1 MGDFIIHIEKKDQKR
16 LVRLVFTGS
25 WNDSGFVHQVLGL
38 RRPMLKQKIPQVF
51 VRLSIYMGICTL
63 IGCSVAERRR
73 EADESAY
80 AIIKDASTDPRWE
93 TTDFNVVEDSRSRFF
108 DASNP
113 DEIPMPL
120 DDPASGHLM
129 KMVHGMP
136 GSKTWDQHGTMR
148 EYESPDWRTLL
159 ASYNSVDD
167 AGVIKLNVD
176 SALQLAYIH
185 SPAYQAQVETLYLS
199 ALDVTAQRF
208 RFDTQYFGGYD
219 TNYRHRGNVNPAG
232 FGVDPSTGDTVTTSA
247 SQGRESNRLTL
258 GSNPTAQ
265 FKRKFSTAGEIVAGF
280 ANSFVFEF
288 TGNDAN
294 LASSLANFSIV
305 QPLLRGAGK
314 HIALEGLTQSER
326 NLLANIRAHSQY
338 HQGFYTRV
346 AIGES
351 GVSGSSRGNP
361 STSVNSYGGQGGL
374 GGMLGLL
381 QQLQQIRN
389 TEDNLSLQ
397 LRTLDQ
403 LEALLDV
410 GVIDIDQVDQFRQSV
425 QRERAA
431 LLQSQNSL
439 ELTLDQYK
447 ISTLGLPPDVDVT
460 LDDSF
465 IEQFQFVT
473 RTGTNVQDAIL
484 AAQDTVGL
492 LPEDIDLDDLQPTI
506 TELATLSQRIRVQLD
521 DVKRDLDRL
530 DFASSARE
538 ASMDETEVAEF
549 VELKGGL
556 RFTLDTLNAKHADV
570 LTALTALRAELPQA
584 TVGKSLRRVI
594 VWLGDALR
602 ITQRSALIQ
611 ARARLETITVDA
623 IVLDSSVA
631 FQVALHHRL
640 DFMNAR
646 SALVDQ
652 WRQIQISQ
660 NQLQSMLNL
669 TAGGDVS
676 TAKNN
681 PVSFRAPTGSLRL
694 GLEFDAPFTRL
705 LERNAY
711 RETLIRYQRSRRGF
725 IQSQDRLHLG
735 LRALI
740 RQIEQLSDNLAV
752 QRRAVAIAIRRVDST
767 RANLYR
773 PVPSR
778 QPGQRVAQ
786 FGPTSANNLLSSLSS
801 LRDTQNSFL
810 RAWLSYYAARMRLV
824 RELGIMKLNDNGN
837 WVDQPL
843 PPLASLLPGDTV
855 IPVENPASEPD
866 TVGEKIHNRILKLQT
881 KIEKKISDR
890 YYSTD

>member
-1 MGDFIIHIEKKDQKR
+1 MITP
-16 LVRLVFTGS
+16 VF
-25 WNDSGFVHQVLGL
+25 L
-38 RRPMLKQKIPQVF
+38 
-51 VRLSIYMGICTL
+51 RLSIYISICTL
-63 IGCSVAERRR
+63 VGCSVAEQRR

-80 AIIKDASTDPRWE
+80 SIIKNASTDPRWK
-93 TTDFNVVEDSRSRFF
+93 TSDFNVVDDQRSRFF
-108 DASNP
+108 DSSNP

-120 DDPASGHLM
+120 DDPVSGQFM
-129 KMVHGMP
+129 DMVHGMP
-136 GSKTWDQHGTMR
+136 GSKTWDKHETIR
-148 EYESPDWRTLL
+148 AYESPDWRAML

-167 AGVIKLNVD
+167 SGAVKLNVD
-176 SALQLAYIH
+176 SALRLAYVH
-185 SPAYQAQVETLYLS
+185 SPAYQTQVETLYLS

-219 TNYRHRGNVNPAG
+219 TNYRHRGNINPAG
-232 FGVDPSTGDTVTTSA
+232 FGVDPSTGDTITTSA
-247 SQGRESNRLTL
+247 SQGRESNRLIL

-314 HIALEGLTQSER
+314 HIALEELTQSER
-326 NLLANIRAHSQY
+326 NLLANIRAHSRY
-338 HQGFYTRV
+338 HQGFYTKI

-351 GVSGSSRGNP
+351 GVSGSRRGNP
-361 STSVNSYGGQGGL
+361 STSVNSFSGQGGL
-374 GGMLGLL
+374 GGILGLL

-410 GVIDIDQVDQFRQSV
+410 GVIDIVQVDQFRQSV

-431 LLQSQNSL
+431 LLQSQNNL
-439 ELTLDQYK
+439 ELALDQYK
-447 ISTLGLPPDVDVT
+447 TGTLGLPPDVDIS

-465 IEQFQFVT
+465 IEQFQFVA

-484 AAQDTVGL
+484 AAQDNVGL
-492 LPEDIDLDDLQPTI
+492 LPENIDLEDLQPTL
-506 TELATLSQRIRVQLD
+506 TELADLSQRIRVQLD
-521 DVKRDLDRL
+521 EVERDLDRL
-530 DFASSARE
+530 DDASSARE
-538 ASMDETEVAEF
+538 TAMNETEVAEF
-549 VELKGGL
+549 GELKSSL
-556 RFTLDTLNAKHADV
+556 RFTIDDLNLKHTTVADD
-570 LTALTALRAELPQA
+570 LAALRSNLSTVAAE
-584 TVGKSLRRVI
+584 KSLRRVI

-602 ITQRSALIQ
+602 LTQRSVLIQ

-623 IVLDSSVA
+623 VVLESSDA
-631 FQVALHHRL
+631 FQIALHHRL

-646 SALVDQ
+646 AALVDE
-652 WRQIQISQ
+652 WRQIEISQ
-660 NQLQSMLNL
+660 NQLQSVLNL
-669 TAGGDVS
+669 TAGGDIS
-676 TAKNN
+676 TARNN
-681 PVSFRAPTGSLRL
+681 PVSLRAPTGSLRL

-725 IQSQDRLHLG
+725 IQSQDSLHLG

-740 RQIEQLSDNLAV
+740 RQIEQLRNNLDI

-767 RANLYR
+767 RANLYA

-786 FGPTSANNLLSSLSS
+786 FGPTSAINLLSSLSS

-810 RAWLSYYAARMRLV
+810 RTWLNYYAARIRLV
-824 RELGIMKLNDNGN
+824 RELGIMELSDTGN

-843 PPLASLLPGDTV
+843 PPLASMLPEVTNTPTEKSSPEQV
-855 IPVENPASEPD
+855 PAA
-866 TVGEKIHNRILKLQT
+866 TVGERFHDRILRLQT
-881 KIEKKISDR
+881 KIEKIVSDR
-890 YYSTD
+890 YYNSD

>member
-1 MGDFIIHIEKKDQKR
+1 
-16 LVRLVFTGS
+16 
-25 WNDSGFVHQVLGL
+25 
-38 RRPMLKQKIPQVF
+38 MLNKKIPQVV
-51 VRLSIYMGICTL
+51 VRLSIYIGICTL
-63 IGCSVAERRR
+63 IGCSVAEQRR

-80 AIIKDASTDPRWE
+80 SIIKDASTDARWK
-93 TTDFNVVEDSRSRFF
+93 TTDFNVVDDHRSRFF
-108 DASNP
+108 DPSNP
-113 DEIPMPL
+113 DEIPMPV
-120 DDPASGHLM
+120 DDPASGYFM

-136 GSKTWDQHGTMR
+136 GSKTWDKHGTIR

-159 ASYNSVDD
+159 SSYNSVDD
-167 AGVIKLNVD
+167 AGAIKLNVD
-176 SALQLAYIH
+176 SALRLAYIH
-185 SPAYQAQVETLYLS
+185 SPAYQTQVETLYLS

-219 TNYRHRGNVNPAG
+219 TNYRHRGNINPAG
-232 FGVDPSTGDTVTTSA
+232 FGIDPSTGDTVTTSA
-247 SQGRESNRLTL
+247 SQGRESNRLTV

-346 AIGES
+346 AIGEL
-351 GVSGSSRGNP
+351 GVSGSRRGNP
-361 STSVNSYGGQGGL
+361 STSVNSFGGQGGV
-374 GGMLGLL
+374 GGVLGLL

-410 GVIDIDQVDQFRQSV
+410 GVIDIVQVDQFRQSV

-439 ELTLDQYK
+439 ELSLDQYK
-447 ISTLGLPPDVDVT
+447 TGTLGLPPDVDIA

-484 AAQDTVGL
+484 TAQDNVGL
-492 LPEDIDLDDLQPTI
+492 LPEDIALEDLQPTI
-506 TELATLSQRIRVQLD
+506 TELINLSQRVRIQLD
-521 DVKRDLDRL
+521 EVERDLSRL
-530 DFASSARE
+530 DDASATRESA
-538 ASMDETEVAEF
+538 MNDTEVTDF
-549 VELKGGL
+549 VELKAGL
-556 RFTLDTLNAKHADV
+556 RFTLNTLNLKHTVVVDDLA
-570 LTALTALRAELPQA
+570 TLRAELP
-584 TVGKSLRRVI
+584 TVALEQSLRRVI
-594 VWLGDALR
+594 VWLGEVLR
-602 ITQRSALIQ
+602 LTQRSALIQ

-623 IVLDSSVA
+623 FVLDSSDA
-631 FQVALHHRL
+631 FQIALHNRL

-646 SALVDQ
+646 AALVDQ

-669 TAGGDVS
+669 TAGGDIS

-725 IQSQDRLHLG
+725 IQSQDSLHLG

-740 RQIEQLSDNLAV
+740 RQIEQLRNNLAI

-767 RANLYR
+767 RANLYA

-786 FGPTSANNLLSSLSS
+786 FGPTSAINLLSSLSS

-810 RAWLSYYAARMRLV
+810 RAWLSYYAARMRLM
-824 RELGIMKLNDNGN
+824 RELGIMELSDTGN

-843 PPLASLLPGDTV
+843 PPLDTLLPEDV
-855 IPVENPASEPD
+855 NAPVETPSAESESPE
-866 TVGEKIHNRILKLQT
+866 TLGERFHNRILRLQA
-881 KIEKKISDR
+881 KIEKIISDR

>member
-1 MGDFIIHIEKKDQKR
+1 
-16 LVRLVFTGS
+16 
-25 WNDSGFVHQVLGL
+25 
-38 RRPMLKQKIPQVF
+38 MLTQKIPQVF
-51 VRLSIYMGICTL
+51 LRLSIYIGICTL
-63 IGCSVAERRR
+63 VGCSVADQRR

-80 AIIKDASTDPRWE
+80 SIIKNASTDPRWK
-93 TTDFNVVEDSRSRFF
+93 TSDFNVVDDQRSRFF
-108 DASNP
+108 DSSNP

-120 DDPASGHLM
+120 DDPASGKFM
-129 KMVHGMP
+129 EMVHGMP
-136 GSKTWDQHGTMR
+136 GSKTWGKHGTIR
-148 EYESPDWRTLL
+148 EYESPDWRAML

-167 AGVIKLNVD
+167 SGAVKLNVD
-176 SALQLAYIH
+176 SALRLAYVH
-185 SPAYQAQVETLYLS
+185 SPAYQTQVETLYLS

-219 TNYRHRGNVNPAG
+219 TNYRHRGNINPAG
-232 FGVDPSTGDTVTTSA
+232 FGVDPATGDTVTTSA
-247 SQGRESNRLTL
+247 SQGRESNRLIL

-305 QPLLRGAGK
+305 QPLLRGAGR
-314 HIALEGLTQSER
+314 HIALEELTQSER

-338 HQGFYTRV
+338 HQGFYTKI

-351 GVSGSSRGNP
+351 GVSGSRRGNP
-361 STSVNSYGGQGGL
+361 STSVNSFGGQGGL
-374 GGMLGLL
+374 GGVLGLL

-410 GVIDIDQVDQFRQSV
+410 GVIDIVQVDQFRQSV

-431 LLQSQNSL
+431 LLQSQNNL
-439 ELTLDQYK
+439 ELALDQYK
-447 ISTLGLPPDVDVT
+447 TGTLGLPPDVDVS

-465 IEQFQFVT
+465 IEQFQFVA
-473 RTGTNVQDAIL
+473 RTGTNVQNAIL
-484 AAQDTVGL
+484 AAQDNVGL
-492 LPEDIDLDDLQPTI
+492 LPENIDLEDLQPTL
-506 TELATLSQRIRVQLD
+506 TELADLSQRLRVQLD
-521 DVKRDLDRL
+521 EVERDLDRL
-530 DFASSARE
+530 DDASSDRE
-538 ASMDETEVAEF
+538 TAMNDTEVAEF
-549 VELKGGL
+549 GELKSSL
-556 RFTLDTLNAKHADV
+556 RFTIDDLNLKHTVVADDLAV
-570 LTALTALRAELPQA
+570 LRSDLSTVAAE
-584 TVGKSLRRVI
+584 KSLRRVI

-602 ITQRSALIQ
+602 LTQRSVLIQ

-623 IVLDSSVA
+623 VVLESSDA
-631 FQVALHHRL
+631 FQIALHHRL

-646 SALVDQ
+646 AALVDE
-652 WRQIQISQ
+652 WRQIEISQ
-660 NQLQSMLNL
+660 NQLQSVLNL
-669 TAGGDVS
+669 TAGGDIS
-676 TAKNN
+676 TARNN
-681 PVSFRAPTGSLRL
+681 PVSLRAPTGSLRL

-725 IQSQDRLHLG
+725 IQSQDSLHLG

-740 RQIEQLSDNLAV
+740 RQIEQLRNNLDI

-767 RANLYR
+767 RANLYA

-786 FGPTSANNLLSSLSS
+786 FGPTSAINLLSSLSS

-810 RAWLSYYAARMRLV
+810 RTWLNYYAARMRLV
-824 RELGIMKLNDNGN
+824 RELGIMELSDTGN
-837 WVDQPL
+837 WVDEPL
-843 PPLASLLPGDTV
+843 PPLASMLPEVMSTPTEKSSTELV
-855 IPVENPASEPD
+855 PAT
-866 TVGEKIHNRILKLQT
+866 TVGERFHERILRLQT
-881 KIEKKISDR
+881 KIEKIVSDR
-890 YYSTD
+890 YYNSD

>member
-1 MGDFIIHIEKKDQKR
+1 
-16 LVRLVFTGS
+16 
-25 WNDSGFVHQVLGL
+25 
-38 RRPMLKQKIPQVF
+38 MLKQIFPPAF
-51 VRLSIYMGICTL
+51 LRLSICIGICTWV
-63 IGCSVAERRR
+63 GCSVAEQRR

-80 AIIKDASTDPRWE
+80 SIIKNASIDPRWK
-93 TTDFNVVEDSRSRFF
+93 TTDFNVVEDQRSRFF
-108 DASNP
+108 DANNP
-113 DEIPMPL
+113 DETPMPL
-120 DDPASGHLM
+120 DDPASSQLM

-136 GSKTWDQHGTMR
+136 GAKSWDKYGTVR

-159 ASYNSVDD
+159 SSYNSIDD
-167 AGVIKLNVD
+167 SGAVKLNVD
-176 SALQLAYIH
+176 SALRLAYVH
-185 SPAYQAQVETLYLS
+185 SPAYQTQVETLYLS

-219 TNYRHRGNVNPAG
+219 TNYRHRGNINPAG
-232 FGVDPSTGDTVTTSA
+232 FGIDPSTGDTVTTSA
-247 SQGRESNRLTL
+247 SQGRESNRLIL

-265 FKRKFSTAGEIVAGF
+265 FKRQFSTAGEIVAGF

-288 TGNDAN
+288 TGNNAN

-326 NLLANIRAHSQY
+326 NLLANIRAHRQY
-338 HQGFYTRV
+338 HQGFYTKV
-346 AIGES
+346 AIGEL
-351 GVSGSSRGNP
+351 GVSGSRRGNP
-361 STSVNSYGGQGGL
+361 STSVNTFGGQGGL
-374 GGMLGLL
+374 GGVLGLL

-410 GVIDIDQVDQFRQSV
+410 GVIDIVQVDQFRQSV

-439 ELTLDQYK
+439 DLSLDQYK
-447 ISTLGLPPDVDVT
+447 TGTLGLPPDIEIA

-484 AAQDTVGL
+484 AAQDRVGL
-492 LPEDIDLDDLQPTI
+492 LPEDIDLEDLQPAL
-506 TELATLSQRIRVQLD
+506 TELAGLSQRIRVHLDEVQEDLERLD
-521 DVKRDLDRL
+521 D
-530 DFASSARE
+530 ASSARE
-538 ASMDETEVAEF
+538 ATMNATEVTDFVEVKDSLQATLDGLNLKHTDVVVDLAALHSDVTTVETE
-549 VELKGGL
+549 
-556 RFTLDTLNAKHADV
+556 
-570 LTALTALRAELPQA
+570 
-584 TVGKSLRRVI
+584 KSLRRVI
-594 VWLGDALR
+594 VWLGDVLR
-602 ITQRSALIQ
+602 LTQRSVLIQ
-611 ARARLETITVDA
+611 ARARLETVTVDA
-623 IVLDSSVA
+623 VVLESSDA
-631 FQVALHHRL
+631 YQIALHHRL

-646 SALVDQ
+646 AALVDQ

-669 TAGGDVS
+669 TAGGDIS
-676 TAKNN
+676 TARNN

-725 IQSQDRLHLG
+725 IQSQDSLHLG

-740 RQIEQLSDNLAV
+740 RQIEQLRNNLAI
-752 QRRAVAIAIRRVDST
+752 QRSAVAIAIRRVDST
-767 RANLYR
+767 RANLYA

-786 FGPTSANNLLSSLSS
+786 FGPTSAINLLSSLSS

-810 RAWLSYYAARMRLV
+810 KAWLNYYAARMRLV
-824 RELGIMKLNDNGN
+824 RELGIMELSDTGN

-843 PPLASLLPGDTV
+843 PPLASLLPETTK
-855 IPVENPASEPD
+855 IPTENTSTELQSPETLGERFHKRVLRLQAK
-866 TVGEKIHNRILKLQT
+866 VEKI
-881 KIEKKISDR
+881 ISDR
-890 YYSTD
+890 YYNTD

>member
-1 MGDFIIHIEKKDQKR
+1 
-16 LVRLVFTGS
+16 
-25 WNDSGFVHQVLGL
+25 
-38 RRPMLKQKIPQVF
+38 MLKQKIPQVF

-63 IGCSVAERRR
+63 IGCSVAEQRR

-80 AIIKDASTDPRWE
+80 SIIKDASTDARWR
-93 TTDFNVVEDSRSRFF
+93 TTDFNVVDDHRSRFF
-108 DASNP
+108 DPSNP

-120 DDPASGHLM
+120 DDPASGEFM
-129 KMVHGMP
+129 KMVHDMP
-136 GSKTWDQHGTMR
+136 GSKTWDDYGTIR
-148 EYESPDWRTLL
+148 EYESPDWRALL
-159 ASYNSVDD
+159 SSYNFVDD
-167 AGVIKLNVD
+167 SGAVKLNVD

-185 SPAYQAQVETLYLS
+185 SPAYQTQVETLYLS

-219 TNYRHRGNVNPAG
+219 TNYRHRGNINPAG
-232 FGVDPSTGDTVTTSA
+232 FGVDPATGDTVTTSA
-247 SQGRESNRLTL
+247 SQGRESNRLTV

-288 TGNDAN
+288 TGNNAN

-338 HQGFYTRV
+338 HQGFYTKV
-346 AIGES
+346 AIGDL
-351 GVSGSSRGNP
+351 GVSGSRRGNP

-374 GGMLGLL
+374 GGVLGLL

-410 GVIDIDQVDQFRQSV
+410 GVIDIVQVDQFRQSV

-439 ELTLDQYK
+439 ELALDQYK
-447 ISTLGLPPDVDVT
+447 TGTLGLPPDVDIA

-484 AAQDTVGL
+484 AAQDNVGL
-492 LPEDIDLDDLQPTI
+492 LPEDIDLADLQPSI
-506 TELATLSQRIRVQLD
+506 IELASLAQRVRVQLD
-521 DVKRDLDRL
+521 EVKRDLDRL
-530 DFASSARE
+530 DVASSARE
-538 ASMDETEVAEF
+538 ATMDEIEATEF
-549 VELKGGL
+549 SKLKDSL
-556 RFTLDTLNAKHADV
+556 RFTLDTLNNKHTVV
-570 LTALTALRAELPQA
+570 LSDLTVLRTDLPQA
-584 TVGKSLRRVI
+584 TIEKSLRRVI

-623 IVLDSSVA
+623 VVLDSSDA
-631 FQVALHHRL
+631 FQIALHHRL

-646 SALVDQ
+646 AALVDQ

-669 TAGGDVS
+669 TAGGDIS
-676 TAKNN
+676 TARNN

-725 IQSQDRLHLG
+725 IQSQDSLHLG

-740 RQIEQLSDNLAV
+740 RQIEQLRNNLTI

-767 RANLYR
+767 RANLYA

-786 FGPTSANNLLSSLSS
+786 FGPTSAINLLSSLSS

-824 RELGIMKLNDNGN
+824 RELGIMELSETGD

-843 PPLASLLPGDTV
+843 PPLSSMLPADTDM
-855 IPVENPASEPD
+855 PVENPSSEPE
-866 TVGEKIHNRILKLQT
+866 TPETLGEQFHNRILKLQA

>member
-1 MGDFIIHIEKKDQKR
+1 M
-16 LVRLVFTGS
+16 S
-25 WNDSGFVHQVLGL
+25 
-38 RRPMLKQKIPQVF
+38 KQKIPQMITRV
-51 VRLSIYMGICTL
+51 SICIGICAL
-63 IGCSVAERRR
+63 VGCSVADQRR

-80 AIIKDASTDPRWE
+80 SVIKNASTDPRWK
-93 TTDFNVVEDSRSRFF
+93 TTDFNVVNDTRSRFF
-108 DASNP
+108 DPGNP
-113 DEIPMPL
+113 DEVPMPL
-120 DDPASGHLM
+120 DDPASGEYM
-129 KMVHGMP
+129 KLVHGMP
-136 GSKTWDQHGTMR
+136 GAKTWDKYGTIR

-159 ASYNSVDD
+159 SSYNSVDD
-167 AGVIKLNVD
+167 AGAIKLNVD
-176 SALQLAYIH
+176 SALKLAYIH
-185 SPAYQAQVETLYLS
+185 SPAYQTQVETLYLS

-219 TNYRHRGNVNPAG
+219 TNYRHRGDVNPAG
-232 FGVDPSTGDTVTTSA
+232 FGVDPSTGDTITTSA
-247 SQGRESNRLTL
+247 SQGRESNRLVL

-314 HIALEGLTQSER
+314 HIALESLTQSER
-326 NLLANIRAHSQY
+326 NLLANIRAHNQY
-338 HQGFYTRV
+338 HQGFYTKV
-346 AIGES
+346 AIGEL
-351 GVSGSSRGNP
+351 GVSGSRRGSP
-361 STSVNSYGGQGGL
+361 STSVNSFGGHGGV
-374 GGMLGLL
+374 GGVLGLL

-403 LEALLDV
+403 LEALLSV

-431 LLQSQNSL
+431 LLQSRNSL
-439 ELTLDQYK
+439 ELSLDQYK
-447 ISTLGLPPDVDVT
+447 TGTLGLPPDVDIA

-473 RTGTNVQDAIL
+473 RAGTNVQDAIL
-484 AAQDTVGL
+484 AARDNVGL
-492 LPEDIDLDDLQPTI
+492 LPEDIVFEDLQPTV
-506 TELATLSQRIRVQLD
+506 TELTALSERVRNQLD
-521 DVKRDLDRL
+521 EVERDLERL
-530 DFASSARE
+530 DDASAARE
-538 ASMDETEVAEF
+538 SEMNDTEVADF
-549 VELKGGL
+549 IKLRSGL
-556 RFTLDTLNAKHADV
+556 RVTHNTLDQKYTPLVESLDAIRTD
-570 LTALTALRAELPQA
+570 LPMGA
-584 TVGKSLRRVI
+584 PDKMLRRII

-602 ITQRSALIQ
+602 LTQRSALIQ
-611 ARARLETITVDA
+611 ARARLETITVDT
-623 IVLDSSVA
+623 IVLDSTDA
-631 FQVALHHRL
+631 FQVALNHRL

-646 SALVDQ
+646 AALVDQ

-660 NQLQSMLNL
+660 NQLQSVLNL
-669 TAGGDVS
+669 TAGGDLS

-681 PVSFRAPTGSLRL
+681 PVSFRAPTGTLRM

-725 IQSQDRLHLG
+725 IQSQDALHLG
-735 LRALI
+735 LRALL
-740 RQIEQLSDNLAV
+740 RQIEQLRANLAI

-767 RANLYR
+767 RANLYA

-778 QPGQRVAQ
+778 QPGQRAAQ
-786 FGPTSANNLLSSLSS
+786 FGPTSAINLLSSLSS

-810 RAWLSYYAARMRLV
+810 RAWLSYYAARMRLM
-824 RELGIMKLNDNGN
+824 RELGIMELSDNGN

-843 PPLASLLPGDTV
+843 PPLDSLMPADTDV
-855 IPVENPASEPD
+855 VVENPLAESES
-866 TVGEKIHNRILKLQT
+866 TENFGERFHKRILKLQT
-881 KIEKKISDR
+881 KIEKIISDR

>member
-1 MGDFIIHIEKKDQKR
+1 
-16 LVRLVFTGS
+16 
-25 WNDSGFVHQVLGL
+25 
-38 RRPMLKQKIPQVF
+38 MLKQKIPQLF
-51 VRLSIYMGICTL
+51 VRLSIYIGICTL
-63 IGCSVAERRR
+63 IGCSVAEQRR

-80 AIIKDASTDPRWE
+80 SIIKDASTDARWK
-93 TTDFNVVEDSRSRFF
+93 TTDFNVVDDHRSRFF
-108 DASNP
+108 DPSNP
-113 DEIPMPL
+113 DEIPMPV
-120 DDPASGHLM
+120 DDPASGYFM

-136 GSKTWDQHGTMR
+136 GSKTWDKHGTIR

-159 ASYNSVDD
+159 SSYNSVDD
-167 AGVIKLNVD
+167 AGAIKLNVD
-176 SALQLAYIH
+176 SALRLAYIH
-185 SPAYQAQVETLYLS
+185 SPAYQTQVETLYLS

-219 TNYRHRGNVNPAG
+219 TSYRHRGNINPAG
-232 FGVDPSTGDTVTTSA
+232 FGVDPATGDTVTTSA
-247 SQGRESNRLTL
+247 SQGRESNRLTV

-265 FKRKFSTAGEIVAGF
+265 FKRKFATAGEIVAGF

-346 AIGES
+346 AIGEL
-351 GVSGSSRGNP
+351 GVSGSRRGNP
-361 STSVNSYGGQGGL
+361 STSVNSFGGQGGV
-374 GGMLGLL
+374 GGVLGLL

-410 GVIDIDQVDQFRQSV
+410 GVIDIVQVDQFRQSV

-439 ELTLDQYK
+439 ELSLDQYK
-447 ISTLGLPPDVDVT
+447 TGTLGLPPDVDIA

-484 AAQDTVGL
+484 AAQDNVGL
-492 LPEDIDLDDLQPTI
+492 LPEDIALEDLQPTI
-506 TELATLSQRIRVQLD
+506 TELTNLSQRVRIQLD
-521 DVKRDLDRL
+521 EVERDLSRL
-530 DFASSARE
+530 DDASATRESA
-538 ASMDETEVAEF
+538 MNDTEVTDF
-549 VELKGGL
+549 VELKAGL
-556 RFTLDTLNAKHADV
+556 RFTLNTLNLKHTVVVDDLA
-570 LTALTALRAELPQA
+570 TLRAELP
-584 TVGKSLRRVI
+584 TVTLEQSLRRVI
-594 VWLGDALR
+594 VWLGEVLR
-602 ITQRSALIQ
+602 LTQRSALIQ

-623 IVLDSSVA
+623 FVLDSSDA
-631 FQVALHHRL
+631 FQIALHNRL

-646 SALVDQ
+646 AALVDQ

-669 TAGGDVS
+669 TAGGDIS

-725 IQSQDRLHLG
+725 IQSQDSLHLG

-740 RQIEQLSDNLAV
+740 RQIEQLRNNLAI

-767 RANLYR
+767 RANLYA

-786 FGPTSANNLLSSLSS
+786 FGPTSAINLLSSLSS

-810 RAWLSYYAARMRLV
+810 RAWLSYYAARMRLM
-824 RELGIMKLNDNGN
+824 RELGIMELSDTGN

-843 PPLASLLPGDTV
+843 PPLDTLLPEDV
-855 IPVENPASEPD
+855 NAPVENPSAESESPE
-866 TVGEKIHNRILKLQT
+866 TLGERFHNRILRLQA
-881 KIEKKISDR
+881 KIEKIISDR